1 MEKLNEKYCL
11 CALNSIFG
19 FSPKTALAIISH
31 LGSAAEAF
39 SLSKKELDTI
49 LGPYS
54 PHKGQITAK
63 AYDTAAEELDRLA
76 ARNIQFIGF
85 TERGY
90 PDLLRECEDAPVGLY
105 VRSRTPAEELFAPER
120 KIAVVGTRD
129 ISPYG
134 KEWCRRIVGGLA
146 ECHERPVIVSG
157 LAIGTDICAHTTAL
171 EYGIPT
177 IAVMATGPDGI
188 YPYRHR
194 EYAERMADTPGCG
207 LITDYPPGTA
217 PLAIHFLRRNRII
230 AGLSESTILVESR
243 IKGGGMMTCR
253 LAFSYNREVYALP
266 GRIDDIRSQGCNNL
280 IHSKIANPI
289 ETIDSLI
296 SNLGLRRGIGRRSKE
311 TREVLAEMYRDRLSP
326 EKLTILMETVSLI
339 RLQRGITTEEISAKL
354 GISYGTV
361 AQLTGM
367 LETDGLITI
376 DLMQRCS
383 INVRKSR

>member
-1 MEKLNEKYCL
+1 MNR
-11 CALNSIFG
+11 IFG

-39 SLSKKELDTI
+39 RLSKKELDDI

-54 PHKGQITAK
+54 QHRRQISIR
-63 AYDTAAEELDRLA
+63 AYDEAAEELERLA
-76 ARNIQFIGF
+76 AGGIQFVGF
-85 TERGY
+85 TEDGY

-105 VRSRTPAEELFAPER
+105 VRSSTPAEELFAPAR
-120 KIAVVGTRD
+120 RIAVVGTRD

-157 LAIGTDICAHTTAL
+157 LAMGTDICAHTTAL
-171 EYGIPT
+171 EYGVPT
-177 IAVMATGPDGI
+177 IAVMATGPDGT

-194 EYAERMADTPGCG
+194 EYAEMMAGTPGCG

-230 AGLSESTILVESR
+230 AGLSEATILVESR

-266 GRIDDIRSQGCNNL
+266 GRIDDLRSQGCNNL
-280 IHSKIANPI
+280 IRNKIAEPI
-289 ETIDSLI
+289 ETVDSLM
-296 SNLGLRRGIGRRSKE
+296 SNLGLRRGIGGKAKDAGRD
-311 TREVLAEMYRDRLSP
+311 LAEMYRDRLPP
-326 EKLTILMETVSLI
+326 EKLPMMIETAGLI
-339 RLQRGITTEEISAKL
+339 RRCRGITTDEISSKL

-376 DLMQRCS
+376 DLMRRCS
-383 INVRKSR
+383 IIVRKSR